1 MLRPLWGRSPEPDLP
16 GVRAPR
22 VVRTSHGADYGRA
35 TRSRTLDS
43 RWAMTIDVRPF
54 SGVAGPK
61 DLGKVGVAVLATHNP
76 DANSRPVGRR
86 VGADRL
92 EEDVLA

>member
-1 MLRPLWGRSPEPDLP
+1 
-16 GVRAPR
+16 
-22 VVRTSHGADYGRA
+22 
-35 TRSRTLDS
+35 
-43 RWAMTIDVRPF
+43 MTIDVRPF